1 LVYCL
6 DRKGVSGM
14 FFSMLYLVDILG
26 TVGCAA
32 MAIYAVIRQRPV
44 IQWLWRL
51 VFINLIYLAITGI
64 SLLF

>member
-1 LVYCL
+1 
-6 DRKGVSGM
+6 M
-14 FFSMLYLVDILG
+14 FFSLLYLVDILG

-32 MAIYAVIRQRPV
+32 MAIYAVIRQRPM

-51 VFINLIYLAITGI
+51 IFINLIYLAITGI

>member
-1 LVYCL
+1 
-6 DRKGVSGM
+6 M

-26 TVGCAA
+26 TIGCAA
-32 MAIYAVIRQRPV
+32 MAIYAVIKRRPV

-51 VFINLIYLAITGI
+51 VAINMLYLTITGI